1 MAIYLGFV
9 LYLKVRASGRLR
21 HGSCLVH
28 DDDGPGDL
36 SSQTSCLPITPTLTL
51 YQIKHENKNVLSM
64 ELTVFDRSFVVEY
77 ALIPLSA
84 YSVGFYVIQ
93 WCFTL
98 VPRT

>member
-36 SSQTSCLPITPTLTL
+36 SSQTFEPFDNPNPNPLPDQT
-51 YQIKHENKNVLSM
+51 
-64 ELTVFDRSFVVEY
+64 
-77 ALIPLSA
+77 
-84 YSVGFYVIQ
+84 
-93 WCFTL
+93 
-98 VPRT
+98 

>member
-1 MAIYLGFV
+1 
-9 LYLKVRASGRLR
+9 
-21 HGSCLVH
+21 
-28 DDDGPGDL
+28 
-36 SSQTSCLPITPTLTL
+36 
-51 YQIKHENKNVLSM
+51 M